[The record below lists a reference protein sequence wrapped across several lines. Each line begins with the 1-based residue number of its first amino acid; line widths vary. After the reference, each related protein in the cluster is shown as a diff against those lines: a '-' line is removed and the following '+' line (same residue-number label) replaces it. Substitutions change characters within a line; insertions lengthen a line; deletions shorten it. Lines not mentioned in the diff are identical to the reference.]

1 VSLALARI
9 EESAIAPA
17 LRLLPKAM
25 SGTRAR
31 VILLAIGLQ
40 ESRLEHR
47 YQKTNSGRK
56 GPARGLWQF
65 ESGSQASR
73 GGVWGVYLHSDGHEV
88 LRNLCR
94 ERDCGFDPR
103 VIWAQLEYDDVLAA
117 GVARILLWTDP
128 KPLPELGE
136 PEIAWDY
143 YYRNWKPGKPHPD
156 KWPANY
162 EAALNEVFPQR
173 SVT

>member
-1 VSLALARI
+1 MAGS
-9 EESAIAPA
+9 
-17 LRLLPKAM
+17 
-25 SGTRAR
+25 RAR

-40 ESRLEHR
+40 ESAFEHR
-47 YQKTNSGRK
+47 YQVTNKPGVK
-56 GPARGLWQF
+56 GPARGFWQF
-65 ESGSQASR
+65 ESGSQSSR
-73 GGVWGVYLHSDGHEV
+73 GGVWGVYLHSDSHEI

-117 GVARILLWTDP
+117 GVARALLWTDP

-143 YYRNWKPGKPHPD
+143 YERNWRPGKPHPE
-156 KWPANY
+156 KWAANY
-162 EAALNEVFPQR
+162 EAALEQVFPN
-173 SVT
+173 